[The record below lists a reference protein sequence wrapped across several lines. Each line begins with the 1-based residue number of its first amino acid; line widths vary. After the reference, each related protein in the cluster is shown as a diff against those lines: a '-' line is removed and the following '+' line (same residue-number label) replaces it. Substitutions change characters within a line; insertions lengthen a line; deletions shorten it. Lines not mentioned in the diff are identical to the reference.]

1 MKEDTMATVP
11 QKCPVALGNGL
22 NSHKC
27 LGSDS
32 GNLRKW
38 VYQIRY
44 PPTPTTTPGC
54 SCPNTGKCKGS
65 AEGKYKVKE
74 TTLT

>member
-1 MKEDTMATVP
+1 MATVP

-44 PPTPTTTPGC
+44 PPPLPQLLGALVLTQENARDQLRG
-54 SCPNTGKCKGS
+54 NTK
-65 AEGKYKVKE
+65 
-74 TTLT
+74 